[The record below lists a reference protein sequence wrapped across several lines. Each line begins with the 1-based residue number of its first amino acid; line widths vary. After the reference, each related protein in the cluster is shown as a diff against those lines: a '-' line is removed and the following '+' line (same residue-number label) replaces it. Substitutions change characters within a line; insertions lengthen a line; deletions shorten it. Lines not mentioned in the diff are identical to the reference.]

1 MPYPAHV
8 SAAYCYDGSYAGF
21 LCCIFES
28 YTRCEI
34 PSAVLGPAEGQTTL
48 FGTEAIATDP
58 THARRVA
65 NGLTR
70 LGPMVRARVMTG
82 FLSTEEEKDLIL
94 LRFARR
100 CFDEGP
106 RAVQMLGDPD
116 VHAAFVLERNVNNEV
131 CPFIEFIR
139 FEEKDGML
147 GSVIHPKNN
156 VLPLLR
162 GHFCSRLP
170 DEDFLIFDAAHGTA
184 LLRQSG
190 HVQYLAMEHY
200 EPARDADELNWQALW
215 KRFFHA
221 LTIEERPAVKLA
233 GGELNIIRFQLD
245 TQLDDFINLV
255 DVVAMKDKVQ
265 HHRVVARFYRFRH
278 RQLLLERF
286 FVARQR
292 RVKHFIAGLEANLDM
307 VQPGLAEGVQFAL
320 RQPYPGGD
328 QVGIEP
334 EVARGADQLRQ
345 IFTGQRLAAGKAQ
358 LNAAHRPR
366 LAKDLDPLFGGQ
378 LLILPGEVQRIGTVG
393 TLQRAAVGQ
402 LCQQPQRRID
412 GGFTLAHGR

>member
-8 SAAYCYDGSYAGF
+8 SDAAYCYDGSYAGF

-28 YTRCEI
+28 YTRREI
-34 PSAVLGPAEGQTTL
+34 PSAVLGPAEGQITL

-65 NGLTR
+65 NGLMR
-70 LGPMVRARVMTG
+70 LGPMVRERVMTG

-94 LRFARR
+94 LRFVRR

-131 CPFIEFIR
+131 CRFIEFIR

-221 LTIEERPAVKLA
+221 LTIEERHNA
-233 GGELNIIRFQLD
+233 
-245 TQLDDFINLV
+245 
-255 DVVAMKDKVQ
+255 
-265 HHRVVARFYRFRH
+265 
-278 RQLLLERF
+278 
-286 FVARQR
+286 
-292 RVKHFIAGLEANLDM
+292 
-307 VQPGLAEGVQFAL
+307 
-320 RQPYPGGD
+320 
-328 QVGIEP
+328 
-334 EVARGADQLRQ
+334 
-345 IFTGQRLAAGKAQ
+345 KAQ
-358 LNAAHRPR
+358 MNHAPKR
-366 LAKDLDPLFGGQ
+366 FWGGMVEMREPY
-378 LLILPGEVQRIGTVG
+378 I
-393 TLQRAAVGQ
+393 
-402 LCQQPQRRID
+402 
-412 GGFTLAHGR
+412 

>member
-8 SAAYCYDGSYAGF
+8 SDAAYCYDGSYAGF

-28 YTRCEI
+28 YTRREI
-34 PSAVLGPAEGQTTL
+34 PSAVLGPAEGQITL
-48 FGTEAIATDP
+48 FGTETIATDP

-70 LGPMVRARVMTG
+70 LGPMVRERVMTG

-94 LRFARR
+94 LRFVRR

-131 CPFIEFIR
+131 CRFIEFIR

-200 EPARDADELNWQALW
+200 EPAHDTDELNWQALW

-221 LTIEERPAVKLA
+221 LTIEERRNA
-233 GGELNIIRFQLD
+233 
-245 TQLDDFINLV
+245 
-255 DVVAMKDKVQ
+255 
-265 HHRVVARFYRFRH
+265 
-278 RQLLLERF
+278 
-286 FVARQR
+286 
-292 RVKHFIAGLEANLDM
+292 
-307 VQPGLAEGVQFAL
+307 
-320 RQPYPGGD
+320 
-328 QVGIEP
+328 
-334 EVARGADQLRQ
+334 
-345 IFTGQRLAAGKAQ
+345 KAQ
-358 LNAAHRPR
+358 MNHAP
-366 LAKDLDPLFGGQ
+366 KCFWGGMVEMREPY
-378 LLILPGEVQRIGTVG
+378 I
-393 TLQRAAVGQ
+393 
-402 LCQQPQRRID
+402 
-412 GGFTLAHGR
+412 

>member
-8 SAAYCYDGSYAGF
+8 SDAAYCYDGSYAGF

-34 PSAVLGPAEGQTTL
+34 PSAVLGPAEGQTYAVWN
-48 FGTEAIATDP
+48 GGHRHRPDP
-58 THARRVA
+58 RQAR
-65 NGLTR
+65 GQR
-70 LGPMVRARVMTG
+70 LDAAGADGESARDDW
-82 FLSTEEEKDLIL
+82 FPLHREEKDLIL

-131 CPFIEFIR
+131 CRFIEFIR

-221 LTIEERPAVKLA
+221 LTIEERRNA
-233 GGELNIIRFQLD
+233 
-245 TQLDDFINLV
+245 
-255 DVVAMKDKVQ
+255 
-265 HHRVVARFYRFRH
+265 
-278 RQLLLERF
+278 
-286 FVARQR
+286 
-292 RVKHFIAGLEANLDM
+292 
-307 VQPGLAEGVQFAL
+307 
-320 RQPYPGGD
+320 
-328 QVGIEP
+328 
-334 EVARGADQLRQ
+334 
-345 IFTGQRLAAGKAQ
+345 KAQ
-358 LNAAHRPR
+358 MNHAPKR
-366 LAKDLDPLFGGQ
+366 FWGGMVEMREPY
-378 LLILPGEVQRIGTVG
+378 I
-393 TLQRAAVGQ
+393 
-402 LCQQPQRRID
+402 
-412 GGFTLAHGR
+412 

>member
-8 SAAYCYDGSYAGF
+8 SDAAYCYDGSYAGF

-28 YTRCEI
+28 YTRREI
-34 PSAVLGPAEGQTTL
+34 PSAVLGPAEGQITL

-65 NGLTR
+65 NGLMR
-70 LGPMVRARVMTG
+70 LGPMVRERVMTG

-94 LRFARR
+94 LRFVRR

-131 CPFIEFIR
+131 CRFIEFIR

-170 DEDFLIFDAAHGTA
+170 DEDFLIFDAAHGRA

-221 LTIEERPAVKLA
+221 LTIEERHNA
-233 GGELNIIRFQLD
+233 
-245 TQLDDFINLV
+245 
-255 DVVAMKDKVQ
+255 
-265 HHRVVARFYRFRH
+265 
-278 RQLLLERF
+278 
-286 FVARQR
+286 
-292 RVKHFIAGLEANLDM
+292 
-307 VQPGLAEGVQFAL
+307 
-320 RQPYPGGD
+320 
-328 QVGIEP
+328 
-334 EVARGADQLRQ
+334 
-345 IFTGQRLAAGKAQ
+345 KAQ
-358 LNAAHRPR
+358 MNHAPKR
-366 LAKDLDPLFGGQ
+366 FWGGMVEMREPY
-378 LLILPGEVQRIGTVG
+378 I
-393 TLQRAAVGQ
+393 
-402 LCQQPQRRID
+402 
-412 GGFTLAHGR
+412 

>member
-1 MPYPAHV
+1 MPSPAHV
-8 SAAYCYDGSYAGF
+8 SDAAYCYDGSYAGF

-28 YTRCEI
+28 YTRREI
-34 PSAVLGPAEGQTTL
+34 PSAVLGPAEGQITL

-70 LGPMVRARVMTG
+70 LGPMVRERVMTG

-94 LRFARR
+94 LRFVRR

-131 CPFIEFIR
+131 CRFIEFIR

-221 LTIEERPAVKLA
+221 LTIEE
-233 GGELNIIRFQLD
+233 
-245 TQLDDFINLV
+245 
-255 DVVAMKDKVQ
+255 
-265 HHRVVARFYRFRH
+265 
-278 RQLLLERF
+278 
-286 FVARQR
+286 
-292 RVKHFIAGLEANLDM
+292 
-307 VQPGLAEGVQFAL
+307 L
-320 RQPYPGGD
+320 RN
-328 QVGIEP
+328 
-334 EVARGADQLRQ
+334 A
-345 IFTGQRLAAGKAQ
+345 KAQ
-358 LNAAHRPR
+358 MNHAPKR
-366 LAKDLDPLFGGQ
+366 FWGGMVEMREPY
-378 LLILPGEVQRIGTVG
+378 I
-393 TLQRAAVGQ
+393 
-402 LCQQPQRRID
+402 
-412 GGFTLAHGR
+412 

>member
-8 SAAYCYDGSYAGF
+8 SDAAYCYDGSYAGF

-28 YTRCEI
+28 YTRREI
-34 PSAVLGPAEGQTTL
+34 PSAVLGPAEGQITL

-70 LGPMVRARVMTG
+70 LGPMVRERVMTG

-100 CFDEGP
+100 CFGEGP

-131 CPFIEFIR
+131 CRFIEFIR

-221 LTIEERPAVKLA
+221 LTIEERHNA
-233 GGELNIIRFQLD
+233 
-245 TQLDDFINLV
+245 
-255 DVVAMKDKVQ
+255 
-265 HHRVVARFYRFRH
+265 
-278 RQLLLERF
+278 
-286 FVARQR
+286 
-292 RVKHFIAGLEANLDM
+292 
-307 VQPGLAEGVQFAL
+307 
-320 RQPYPGGD
+320 
-328 QVGIEP
+328 
-334 EVARGADQLRQ
+334 
-345 IFTGQRLAAGKAQ
+345 KAQ
-358 LNAAHRPR
+358 MNHAPKR
-366 LAKDLDPLFGGQ
+366 FWGGMVEMREPY
-378 LLILPGEVQRIGTVG
+378 I
-393 TLQRAAVGQ
+393 
-402 LCQQPQRRID
+402 
-412 GGFTLAHGR
+412 

>member
-8 SAAYCYDGSYAGF
+8 SDAAYCYDGSYAGF

-28 YTRCEI
+28 YTRREI
-34 PSAVLGPAEGQTTL
+34 PSAVLGPAEGQITL

-70 LGPMVRARVMTG
+70 LGPMVRERVMTG

-131 CPFIEFIR
+131 CRFIEFIR

-221 LTIEERPAVKLA
+221 LTIEERRTA
-233 GGELNIIRFQLD
+233 
-245 TQLDDFINLV
+245 
-255 DVVAMKDKVQ
+255 
-265 HHRVVARFYRFRH
+265 
-278 RQLLLERF
+278 
-286 FVARQR
+286 
-292 RVKHFIAGLEANLDM
+292 
-307 VQPGLAEGVQFAL
+307 
-320 RQPYPGGD
+320 
-328 QVGIEP
+328 
-334 EVARGADQLRQ
+334 
-345 IFTGQRLAAGKAQ
+345 KAQ
-358 LNAAHRPR
+358 MNHAPKR
-366 LAKDLDPLFGGQ
+366 FWGGMVEMREPY
-378 LLILPGEVQRIGTVG
+378 I
-393 TLQRAAVGQ
+393 
-402 LCQQPQRRID
+402 
-412 GGFTLAHGR
+412 